1 MKRDD
6 LIEGEVYCYTHYRSR
21 HRDLADVY
29 SPEPWTFVGID
40 GDGDLRFAANDPETL
55 VVTAKVA
62 TFSARYVLATWSAY
76 KAAKAVADVRRT
88 VMNRHDKTAKA
99 ATERIVSEVTAAL
112 GVSGVKLGYGPRRG
126 ISERTL
132 IDSNTISLS
141 LADVQTLLAR
151 LDSTIDL
158 PAALRAVLTTWTDE
172 DAVIEREKA
181 ALTGAPVPVV

>member
-6 LIEGEVYCYTHYRSR
+6 LIEGEVYVYTRYRSR
-21 HRDLADVY
+21 HRDLADTY

-40 GDGDLRFAANDPETL
+40 LDGDLRFAQNDPETL
-55 VVTAKVA
+55 VVTAKIA
-62 TFSARYVLATWSAY
+62 NFQARSILGTWADY

-88 VMNRHDKTAKA
+88 VMNRNDKTAKA

-112 GVSGVKLGYGPRRG
+112 GVSGVKLGYAPRRG
-126 ISERTL
+126 ITERTL
-132 IDSNTISLS
+132 IDSNMVSLT
-141 LADVQTLLAR
+141 LADVQKLLAR

-158 PAALRAVLTTWTDE
+158 PAALRAVVTTWADE

-181 ALTGAPVPVV
+181 ALTGTPVPVV